1 MKAKVLW
8 RPAVVPSAREQY
20 LDLAAY
26 FEGQGEADLATFYRE
41 LANTTTE
48 V

>member
-1 MKAKVLW
+1 MKAKVIW
-8 RPAVVPSAREQY
+8 RPTIIPSAREQY
-20 LDLAAY
+20 LDLAVY
-26 FEGQGEADLATFYRE
+26 FEGQGDDDLAVFYRE